1 MGSSIYLL
9 KESMSNVRLHR
20 FSLVAAIFF
29 VLAPVPLFAVEG
41 NATGGKVL
49 TLSLDEAVTT
59 GLERNRD
66 LEVARLDRDIA
77 RQKVREAWAGVLP
90 QLDAGFDYTRT
101 LEPTVI
107 YFPDITGSDSTRL
120 IPLEISQDNAM
131 VASLSLSQ
139 PVFNLKAIAGIK
151 ASSAVKKISMETYRQ
166 AEADV
171 VSSIK
176 TAYYNVLIADEQV
189 TILEQSISRWET
201 ALRDSRALFREGVA
215 ADIDTLKA
223 FLSVE
228 NIRPDLIQARNRAVV
243 TRTQLKNSIGI
254 DPESDI
260 ILSDSLVYRQGKY
273 PDNVSVAYTEAL
285 SARPEVR
292 QLELQIEAEAQN
304 INAARAERFP
314 EINAV
319 GQLQA
324 QTQFEDGVAIKDTDW
339 PVTSSVGLQVSLP
352 LFTGFRIS
360 SQVEQAKLGRLQSM
374 TRLEDLKAD
383 IRAEVEMKL
392 SGLEESRK
400 RIEVQDRTIRTA
412 ERSYDITLLRFR
424 EGIGSQLEL
433 AEAELQLNKAK
444 TNYLQAVYDYLI
456 ARVEYDRALGRTAKP
471 SDEL

>member
-1 MGSSIYLL
+1 MRTVKEYLL
-9 KESMSNVRLHR
+9 H
-20 FSLVAAIFF
+20 LVVATVVAFFPALIFAA
-29 VLAPVPLFAVEG
+29 EG
-41 NATGGKVL
+41 NADKVQVL
-49 TLSLDEAVTT
+49 TLSLDGAVST
-59 GLERNRD
+59 GLDRNRD
-66 LEVARLDRDIA
+66 LQVAKLDRDIA
-77 RQKVREAWAGVLP
+77 DQKVREAWAGVLP

-101 LEPTVI
+101 LEPSVI

-139 PVFNLKAIAGIK
+139 PVFNLKAVAGIR

-166 AEADV
+166 TEANV
-171 VSSIK
+171 ITEIK

-201 ALRDSRALFREGVA
+201 ALRDSRSLFREGVA

-228 NIRPDLIQARNRAVV
+228 NIRPDLIQARNRAAVA
-243 TRTQLKNSIGI
+243 RTQLKNTVGV
-254 DPESDI
+254 DPQKNI
-260 ILSDSLVYRQGKY
+260 ILSDSLVYRPGRY
-273 PDNVSVAYTEAL
+273 PDDLSLAYTEAL
-285 SARPEVR
+285 LARPEVR
-292 QLELQIEAEAQN
+292 QLELQIEAESQN
-304 INAARAERFP
+304 VNAARAERFP
-314 EINAV
+314 AVTAV

-324 QTQFEDGVAIKDTDW
+324 QTQFEDGVGIGDTDW

-392 SGLEESRK
+392 SDLDESRK

-412 ERSYDITLLRFR
+412 ERSYEITLLRFR

-433 AEAELQLNKAK
+433 SDAELQLNRAK

-456 ARVEYDRALGRTAKP
+456 ARVECDKALGRTAKP
-471 SDEL
+471 ADEL

>member
-1 MGSSIYLL
+1 MTNLGRYLL
-9 KESMSNVRLHR
+9 YSV
-20 FSLVAAIFF
+20 VAIVVALSPTLIF
-29 VLAPVPLFAVEG
+29 AAGG
-41 NATGGKVL
+41 NTGKGQSL
-49 TLSLDEAVTT
+49 TLSIDEAVST
-59 GLERNRD
+59 GLDRNRD
-66 LEVARLDRDIA
+66 LEVARLNRDIA
-77 RQKVREAWAGVLP
+77 GQKVREAWAGVLP

-101 LEPTVI
+101 LEPSVI
-107 YFPDITGSDSTRL
+107 YFPDITGSDPTRL

-139 PVFNLKAIAGIK
+139 PVFNLKAVAGIR
-151 ASSAVKKISMETYRQ
+151 ASSAVRKISTETYRQ

-171 VSSIK
+171 VTNIK

-228 NIRPDLIQARNRAVV
+228 NIKPDLIQARNRAAAA
-243 TRTQLKNSIGI
+243 RTQLKNTIGL
-254 DPESDI
+254 DPEGTV

-273 PDNVSVAYTEAL
+273 PDDVSVAYAEAL

-304 INAARAERFP
+304 VNAARAERFP

-360 SQVEQAKLGRLQSM
+360 SQVEQAKLGRLQSI

-383 IRAEVEMKL
+383 IHAEVETKL
-392 SGLEESRK
+392 SDLEESRK
-400 RIEVQDRTIRTA
+400 RIEVQDRTTRTA
-412 ERSYDITLLRFR
+412 ERSYEITLLRFR

-433 AEAELQLNKAK
+433 SDAELQLNKAK

-456 ARVEYDRALGRTAKP
+456 ARVECDKALGRTARP
-471 SDEL
+471 ADER